1 MPWSLIVSYSQTWTH
16 DASLLLI
23 YIYIYIKYKLYNV
36 KSFILNV
43 QISTFVRFERGN

>member
-16 DASLLLI
+16 DASLLL
-23 YIYIYIKYKLYNV
+23 IYIYIKYKLYNV